1 MKGKPVSQSR
11 TSMTEMVLPNDANV
25 HGNILGGKVLHLLDV
40 AGAIA
45 AFRHARLPVVTVS
58 VDSVSFLHPI
68 KVGQLVLLEAFV
80 TRVFTTSMEVEVQVF
95 SEDPLS
101 GKRLK
106 TSTAFVTYVALD
118 QKGRPTKAPSLI
130 PETDE
135 EKQRYQAA
143 LRRREQ
149 RLGSPDGPVG

>member
-1 MKGKPVSQSR
+1 MKGKPVAQSR
-11 TSMTEMVLPNDANV
+11 TSMTEMVLPNDANIY
-25 HGNILGGKVLHLLDV
+25 GNILGGKVLHLIDV
-40 AGAIA
+40 AGGIA

-80 TRVFTTSMEVEVQVF
+80 TRVFTTSMEVEVRVF
-95 SEDPLS
+95 SEDLVS

-118 QKGRPTKAPSLI
+118 QKGRPTQVPSLI

-135 EKQRYQAA
+135 EKQRYEAA
-143 LRRREQ
+143 LRRRDQ
-149 RLGSPDGPVG
+149 RLFSGD

>member
-11 TSMTEMVLPNDANV
+11 TSMTEMVLPNDANI

-95 SEDPLS
+95 SEDPVS

-118 QKGRPTKAPSLI
+118 RKGRPTGAPALI

-135 EKQRYQAA
+135 EKQRYEEA
-143 LRRREQ
+143 LRRRDQ
-149 RLGSPDGPVG
+149 RLANPQ

>member
-1 MKGKPVSQSR
+1 
-11 TSMTEMVLPNDANV
+11 MTEMVLPNDANI
-25 HGNILGGKVLHLLDV
+25 HGNILGGRVLHLLDV

-45 AFRHARLPVVTVS
+45 AFRHAMLPVVTVS

-68 KVGQLVLLEAFV
+68 QVGQLVLLEASV
-80 TRVFTTSMEVEVQVF
+80 TRVFTTSMEVEVKVF
-95 SEDPLS
+95 SEDPVS

-118 QKGRPTKAPSLI
+118 QKGRPTQAPSLI

-135 EKQRYQAA
+135 EKQRYEAA
-143 LRRREQ
+143 LRRRDQ
-149 RLGSPDGPVG
+149 RLS

>member
-1 MKGKPVSQSR
+1 MKGKPVSQSQ
-11 TSMTEMVLPNDANV
+11 TSMTEMVLPNDANI

-80 TRVFTTSMEVEVQVF
+80 TRVFTTSMEVEIQVF
-95 SEDPLS
+95 SEDPVN

-118 QKGRPTKAPSLI
+118 QKGRPTQAPSLI

-135 EKQRYQAA
+135 EKQRYEAA
-143 LRRREQ
+143 LRRRDQ
-149 RLGSPDGPVG
+149 RLG

>member
-1 MKGKPVSQSR
+1 MKGKRVSQSQ
-11 TSMTEMVLPNDANV
+11 TSMTEMVLPNDANI

-68 KVGQLVLLEAFV
+68 KVGQLVLLEAYV

-101 GKRLK
+101 GQRLQ

-118 QKGRPTKAPSLI
+118 QKGRPTQAPSLI
-130 PETDE
+130 PESDE
-135 EKQRYQAA
+135 EKQRYEAA
-143 LRRREQ
+143 LRRRDQ
-149 RLGSPDGPVG
+149 RRG

>member
-1 MKGKPVSQSR
+1 MKGKPVAQSR
-11 TSMTEMVLPNDANV
+11 TSMTEMVLPNDANI

-80 TRVFTTSMEVEVQVF
+80 TLVFTTSMEVEIQVF

-118 QKGRPTKAPSLI
+118 QKGRPTQVPSLI
-130 PETDE
+130 PETDQ
-135 EKQRYQAA
+135 EKQRYEAA
-143 LRRREQ
+143 LRRRDQ
-149 RLGSPDGPVG
+149 RLG

>member
-1 MKGKPVSQSR
+1 MKGKRVSQSQ
-11 TSMTEMVLPNDANV
+11 TSMTEMVLPNDANI

-68 KVGQLVLLEAFV
+68 KVGQLVLLEAYV

-101 GKRLK
+101 GQRLQ

-118 QKGRPTKAPSLI
+118 QKGRPTPAPSLI
-130 PETDE
+130 PESDE
-135 EKQRYQAA
+135 EKQRYEAA
-143 LRRREQ
+143 LRRRDQ
-149 RLGSPDGPVG
+149 RLG

>member
-1 MKGKPVSQSR
+1 M
-11 TSMTEMVLPNDANV
+11 
-25 HGNILGGKVLHLLDV
+25 
-40 AGAIA
+40 
-45 AFRHARLPVVTVS
+45 VTVS

-68 KVGQLVLLEAFV
+68 QVGQLVLLEASV

-118 QKGRPTKAPSLI
+118 KKGRPTQVPSLI
-130 PETDE
+130 PETDQ
-135 EKQRYQAA
+135 EKQRYEAA
-143 LRRREQ
+143 LRRRDQ
-149 RLGSPDGPVG
+149 RLG

>member
-11 TSMTEMVLPNDANV
+11 TSMTEMVLPNDANI

-118 QKGRPTKAPSLI
+118 QKGRPTQAPSLI

-135 EKQRYQAA
+135 EKKRYEAA
-143 LRRREQ
+143 LRRRDQ
-149 RLGSPDGPVG
+149 RLS

>member
-1 MKGKPVSQSR
+1 MKGKRVSQSR
-11 TSMTEMVLPNDANV
+11 TSMTEMVLPNDANI
-25 HGNILGGKVLHLLDV
+25 HGNILGGRVLHLLDV

-68 KVGQLVLLEAFV
+68 QVGQLVLLEASV

-95 SEDPLS
+95 SEDPVS
-101 GKRLK
+101 GIRLK

-118 QKGRPTKAPSLI
+118 QKGRPTQAPSLI

-135 EKQRYQAA
+135 EKQRYEAA
-143 LRRREQ
+143 LRRRDQ
-149 RLGSPDGPVG
+149 RLI